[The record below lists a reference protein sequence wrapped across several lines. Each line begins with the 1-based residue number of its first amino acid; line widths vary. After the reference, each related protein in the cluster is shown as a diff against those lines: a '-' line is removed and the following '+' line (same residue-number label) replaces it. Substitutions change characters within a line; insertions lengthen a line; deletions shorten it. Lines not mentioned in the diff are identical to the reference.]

1 MALYGIIGV
10 GNMGSAILKA
20 SVTAFGKNEVI
31 YYDSSKDKCM
41 EIKEEL
47 GISAEPD
54 ALSVAGKCKYLI
66 LAVKPQQMAYLLE
79 EITPSVN
86 QNHIIVSI
94 AAGIGIQSIKSI
106 LGSSVR
112 VVRAMPNTPALLLK
126 GFTGICF
133 SSDEYNDE
141 EMEQLDSFFRSFG
154 KYDIFSEGQ
163 MNAVTCA
170 CGSSPAYVYTFIE
183 ALADSVV
190 SLGVPREKAYMLVS
204 QTVLGAAAMV
214 LETGKH
220 PGVLKDQ
227 VCSPGGTTI
236 AGIKALEEN
245 GFRNAVMKATDACYK
260 RAKELSLN

>member
-126 GFTGICF
+126 VLP
-133 SSDEYNDE
+133 EYVF
-141 EMEQLDSFFRSFG
+141 LR
-154 KYDIFSEGQ
+154 
-163 MNAVTCA
+163 MNITMKKW
-170 CGSSPAYVYTFIE
+170 SNWIP
-183 ALADSVV
+183 
-190 SLGVPREKAYMLVS
+190 SLGH
-204 QTVLGAAAMV
+204 
-214 LETGKH
+214 LE
-220 PGVLKDQ
+220 
-227 VCSPGGTTI
+227 STI
-236 AGIKALEEN
+236 FFQK
-245 GFRNAVMKATDACYK
+245 VK
-260 RAKELSLN
+260 